1 MPKARP
7 LALDADLTP
16 KRAKDMRKRSRR
28 KTAPADTDSRQRNL
42 TGEPL
47 PLEFEDWLVMSA
59 VDATQWERAEAYER
73 RESRRN
79 LKAGRPRE
87 HIVFEVLLVQQ
98 AHDLLGV
105 SERQLII
112 KLNKS
117 WRRKRINQALEEAW
131 PDHPNRRLPPL
142 KPKNNNGEKKKD
154 QKYAMSRSQYR
165 HFTKHHILGDD
176 EEYNRSWCDSIE
188 RAVEISLHMGMLKPR
203 KGGLNNPDPSRF
215 IFADQTFLRER
226 YDHRNVKDK
235 NSPRIDRDAVRYN
248 GRDNSYA
255 GSRGHNIQLLGVRN
269 RHYRERVPLI
279 VGVKPAHMTEG
290 EYFIHLLAHLMTQC
304 PDVKKGALGTI
315 YDMAIKGVHIDE
327 ISGGLGLVHIGKV
340 PDTNQGEMAS
350 LDWRD
355 EEFSCADGKTRTHD
369 VLLEDG
375 APYLPFIDGNGE
387 VLYQPLLQTDLY
399 RALNKGDQ
407 RYRWY
412 GKYEV
417 PDRPWMGELAGAV
430 ITFRLNSTP
439 EERDGKAKRRTNY
452 LRAIPETDPRFRR
465 LYGPRET
472 GESFFRSLKVFIQDQ
487 RALSVTARRVEL
499 NSLAFQARESLKA
512 LISHHERTGADVSRW
527 FGSYSPLPRD
537 GPLADA
543 A

>member
-1 MPKARP
+1 M
-7 LALDADLTP
+7 
-16 KRAKDMRKRSRR
+16 
-28 KTAPADTDSRQRNL
+28 
-42 TGEPL
+42 
-47 PLEFEDWLVMSA
+47 
-59 VDATQWERAEAYER
+59 
-73 RESRRN
+73 
-79 LKAGRPRE
+79 
-87 HIVFEVLLVQQ
+87 
-98 AHDLLGV
+98 
-105 SERQLII
+105 
-112 KLNKS
+112 
-117 WRRKRINQALEEAW
+117 
-131 PDHPNRRLPPL
+131 
-142 KPKNNNGEKKKD
+142 
-154 QKYAMSRSQYR
+154 
-165 HFTKHHILGDD
+165 
-176 EEYNRSWCDSIE
+176 
-188 RAVEISLHMGMLKPR
+188 
-203 KGGLNNPDPSRF
+203 
-215 IFADQTFLRER
+215 
-226 YDHRNVKDK
+226 
-235 NSPRIDRDAVRYN
+235 
-248 GRDNSYA
+248 
-255 GSRGHNIQLLGVRN
+255 
-269 RHYRERVPLI
+269 
-279 VGVKPAHMTEG
+279 
-290 EYFIHLLAHLMTQC
+290 
-304 PDVKKGALGTI
+304 
-315 YDMAIKGVHIDE
+315 
-327 ISGGLGLVHIGKV
+327 
-340 PDTNQGEMAS
+340 
-350 LDWRD
+350 
-355 EEFSCADGKTRTHD
+355 
-369 VLLEDG
+369 LLEDG

-399 RALNKGDQ
+399 RAHILNKGDQ